1 MIKNFRILNK
11 KVVCFKFLKFFFG
24 NKKVIPPINFAFSFW
39 PGTFFYHNDIPIKV
53 GAAFSNQ
60 NVSLQPGEVAATAE
74 GELLIGT
81 AKYALQ
87 VQTLQKPGGKM
98 LPSSEFLRGY
108 DLRKG
113 MKLDISKSQPLTV
126 AKK

>member
-1 MIKNFRILNK
+1 MVFWTSLSADELVCRIR
-11 KVVCFKFLKFFFG
+11 
-24 NKKVIPPINFAFSFW
+24 AFFW

-81 AKYALQ
+81 AKYALH
-87 VQTLQKPGGKM
+87 TKRFKPGGKM
-98 LPSSEFLRGY
+98 LLSSEFLRGY